1 MLPKA
6 GPLPTGPSWRYE
18 FKWDGIRLICGIDHG
33 RLDLRTR
40 LGNDVAAKFPELH
53 AIVEHVDDGILDG
66 ELVVLTDDRPDWG
79 AVIRRRQARASAV
92 RALAEAH
99 PATVMLFDVL
109 SLAGEDLRR
118 RPYTERRAILETIE
132 LAEGWVVPPV
142 SDNGPAMMATSLEFG
157 LEGVIAKR
165 AASRY
170 SSGRR
175 GRDWIKV
182 KHKDLIDTV
191 AIGWERRASG
201 GLTLLLGERA
211 ADGRFRYV
219 GKCTA
224 PRSLVE
230 VLSPLAT
237 ETPPVAVSA
246 RGVQWV
252 RPVLEVEVT
261 AASRAPDGR
270 LRQPRFVRPR
280 VDQLG

>member
-1 MLPKA
+1 
-6 GPLPTGPSWRYE
+6 
-18 FKWDGIRLICGIDHG
+18 LICGIDHG
-33 RLDLRTR
+33 RVELVTR

-53 AIVEHVDDGILDG
+53 GLVEHVDDAILDG

-79 AVIRRRQARASAV
+79 AVIRRRKAKPSTV

-99 PATVMLFDVL
+99 PATVMVFDVL
-109 SLAGEDLRR
+109 ALDGEDLRR
-118 RPYTERRAILETIE
+118 RPYTERRAILESLD
-132 LAEGWVVPPV
+132 LADGWVVPPV
-142 SDNGPAMMATSLEFG
+142 SDDGPAMMATSLEFG

-182 KHKDLIDTV
+182 KHEDLIDTMV
-191 AIGWERRASG
+191 VGWEQRASG
-201 GLTLLLGERA
+201 GLTLLLAERT
-211 ADGRFRYV
+211 ADGGLIYSGR
-219 GKCTA
+219 CTA
-224 PRSLVE
+224 PRSLIE
-230 VLSPLAT
+230 VLEPLAT